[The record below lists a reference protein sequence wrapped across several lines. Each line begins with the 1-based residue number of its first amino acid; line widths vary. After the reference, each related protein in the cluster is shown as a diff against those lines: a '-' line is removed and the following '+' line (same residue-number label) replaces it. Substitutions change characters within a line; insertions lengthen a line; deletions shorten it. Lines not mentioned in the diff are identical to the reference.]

1 MEFQTAGV
9 TRATLSNDG
18 YFSIGVAASS
28 SYRLLVKGASDVSG
42 YSAGFTNQ
50 SDQNLFRISNPGV
63 VEIGNDNQKTS
74 FYPYSS
80 GAGIDGFGTLA
91 QSGDLA
97 ICFSSNRTTTGGM
110 PGGVVSITRSASET
124 QTSGLTTYLVV
135 GQLPANSFAPTSG
148 TGTWVGAY
156 IRARIN
162 QTGGASGITRGLYVN
177 PVLTAAADWR
187 SVETG
192 NNSGWAFYGAGT
204 AQSYF
209 GGNVGIGASPST
221 LLEVSGAN
229 GSNIIRSTTTS
240 NLLTTLWAGV
250 TAHDIQFY
258 NADPSGSGIYSAIR
272 IIGSADSGA
281 IAAGTAQY
289 DFTIWTGGYNNTLSE
304 RLRVN
309 SIGNVGIGTTDPQH
323 RLDVYS
329 PSSVFGNGDNGR
341 IIITDDYFGGELGIM
356 TDNDE
361 ILASKHSDGTFR
373 YGGGTPGYEP
383 IVVSGSYIGINTDTP
398 GSELDVKGTLRLSGS
413 SSGYVGFAPA
423 AAAGSTTYTLPSAD
437 GTSGQVLSTNGSGLL
452 SWATVSGSISDG
464 DKGDITV
471 SSSGTVWTID
481 NSVVTLAKMAN
492 LAANSI
498 IGNNTGSPAT
508 PLALTGTQVTAMLD
522 AFTSGAKGLAPAS
535 GGGTTN
541 FLRADGTWA
550 APPGSGAYTVYS
562 PTTTTSVTE
571 TSGEVIVLVDAT
583 SGNLT
588 VNLPTA
594 VANTAKITVKKID
607 SSANT
612 VIIDGNTTQTIDGS
626 LTKTIEFQYTSV
638 SLISNGSNWFIV

>member
-1 MEFQTAGV
+1 VAGGNIQVDAGYGIRCSDNFRLYDATNSIDRFLFSSNNIYNTRNSGSHVFQHNGSQTAV
-9 TRATLSNDG
+9 LSSSGNMG
-18 YFSIGVAASS
+18 IGVASPTCK
-28 SYRLLVKGASDVSG
+28 LDVTGSTGGSG
-42 YSAGFTNQ
+42 YS
-50 SDQNLFRISNPGV
+50 LLVR
-63 VEIGNDNQKTS
+63 
-74 FYPYSS
+74 S
-80 GAGIDGFGTLA
+80 G
-91 QSGDLA
+91 
-97 ICFSSNRTTTGGM
+97 
-110 PGGVVSITRSASET
+110 E
-124 QTSGLTTYLVV
+124 TSG
-135 GQLPANSFAPTSG
+135 GTSAIQIALGYGG
-148 TGTWVGAY
+148 TSDYRHA
-156 IRARIN
+156 IRTRHN
-162 QTGGASGITRGLYVN
+162 AS
-177 PVLTAAADWR
+177 AAA
-187 SVETG
+187 
-192 NNSGWAFYGAGT
+192 NNAIDFWLWQQGVDAVGT
-204 AQSYF
+204 
-209 GGNVGIGASPST
+209 VGSLRAMTID
-221 LLEVSGAN
+221 GAN
-229 GSNIIRSTTTS
+229 G
-240 NLLTTLWAGV
+240 
-250 TAHDIQFY
+250 
-258 NADPSGSGIYSAIR
+258 GS
-272 IIGSADSGA
+272 
-281 IAAGTAQY
+281 
-289 DFTIWTGGYNNTLSE
+289 
-304 RLRVN
+304 
-309 SIGNVGIGTTDPQH
+309 VGIGT
-323 RLDVYS
+323 
-329 PSSVFGNGDNGR
+329 PS
-341 IIITDDYFGGELGIM
+341 
-356 TDNDE
+356 
-361 ILASKHSDGTFR
+361 
-373 YGGGTPGYEP
+373 
-383 IVVSGSYIGINTDTP
+383 P
-398 GSELDVKGTLRLSGS
+398 GSKLDVKGTLRLSGS

-437 GTSGQVLSTNGSGLL
+437 GISGQVLSTNGSGLL

-535 GGGTTN
+535 GGGTAN

-571 TSGEVIVLVDAT
+571 TSGEVIVLADAT